1 MRIFCPRTH
10 LWQVVL
16 ATFLSMILWSSTAL
30 AFQKTDVVILKN
42 GDRITGEIKK
52 FERGKLRLSTSGMST
67 IYIEWPHIASIRS
80 DKMLEVELDNGERM
94 YGVLHP
100 TEDETKMIVQTQLST
115 AVVEQVNIVEVTPI
129 KEGFWDKIDGSI
141 DFGST
146 ITQANNQVD
155 YNLNA
160 TATHRARKNTFT
172 VNVTS
177 FIRTQEE
184 VKNTNRQDL
193 AFSYRRQLRGRWFG
207 AGLSSFQKNNEL
219 NLDFRGTLGGGI
231 GRSLVHTNR
240 VILAVVGGSV
250 YTREQFTGN
259 EDQQNNVEA
268 LAHLDVQWFTFGNQE
283 TDLDTKL
290 TVLPS
295 LSSWGRVRLE
305 LNSTFRR
312 EILFKD
318 LYFAVN
324 FFENYD
330 SDPPQESG
338 QTHKNDFGITTSLGW
353 KF

>member
-1 MRIFCPRTH
+1 MKLSRPGCGGWHVIAGAF
-10 LWQVVL
+10 L
-16 ATFLSMILWSSTAL
+16 ATALWSGSAH
-30 AFQKTDVVILKN
+30 AFQKTDVIILKN

-52 FERGKLRLSTSGMST
+52 YERGKLRLSTSGMST
-67 IYIEWPHIASIRS
+67 VYIEWPHIASIRS
-80 DKMLEVELDNGERM
+80 DKLLEVELDTGQRM
-94 YGVLHP
+94 FGNLHP
-100 TEDETKMIVQTQLST
+100 TEDETKIIVQTQLAT
-115 AVVEQVNIVEVTPI
+115 AVVGQVEIVEVTPI
-129 KEGFWDKIDGSI
+129 KDGFWDKIDGSI

-172 VNVTS
+172 VNVDS

-184 VKNTNRQDL
+184 VQNTNRQDL
-193 AFSYRRQLRGRWFG
+193 SFTYRRQLRGRWFG
-207 AGLSSFQKNNEL
+207 TGLTSFQKNNEL
-219 NLDFRGTLGGGI
+219 DLDFRGTLGGGV

-250 YTREQFTGN
+250 YTREKFAGN
-259 EDQQNNVEA
+259 EDQQNNLEA
-268 LAHLDVQWFTFGNQE
+268 LGHLNVQWFTFGDQE

-305 LNSTFRR
+305 LTSTFRR

-318 LYFAVN
+318 LYFAIS
-324 FFENYD
+324 FFDNYD

-338 QTHKNDFGITTSLGW
+338 QAHKNDFGLTTSLGW